1 MVSIRRRCKNGSEVA
16 VPALI
21 FVVTFASAGLASAR
35 WLPDLA
41 ADQVGGLAFLAVCG
55 LLGIASA
62 LVTLHIYEIVRT
74 IDQVTSNLGGVGK
87 SDVLATGLIDTLR
100 DTGTVLGLA
109 AAVYLLAPS
118 VDEVDDRQDHL
129 NQLT

>member
-1 MVSIRRRCKNGSEVA
+1 MQKWIR
-16 VPALI
+16 
-21 FVVTFASAGLASAR
+21 
-35 WLPDLA
+35 
-41 ADQVGGLAFLAVCG
+41 GGRTVCG

-100 DTGTVLGLA
+100 DAGTVLGLA

-118 VDEVDDRQDHL
+118 VDEVDDRPDHL
-129 NQLT
+129 NQRT